1 MTSTFRFAGFATV
14 LGFAA
19 ALGACYPPTA
29 AAPGA
34 VSPAGV
40 TWATAKWSDESE
52 AKLDGG
58 REIFVANCN
67 RCHGYPAIAKIGDE
81 KWPDLVKWMGG
92 KANLDD
98 AQKQSLLRFILAT
111 RHSS

>member
-1 MTSTFRFAGFATV
+1 VRSTRASFAFVASAIALAG
-14 LGFAA
+14 

-29 AAPGA
+29 APPGA

-40 TWATAKWSDESE
+40 TWASAKWSDANE

-67 RCHGYPAIAKIGDE
+67 RCHGYPAIMKIGDE

-98 AQKQSLLRFILAT
+98 AQRQSLLRFILAT
-111 RHSS
+111 RHS